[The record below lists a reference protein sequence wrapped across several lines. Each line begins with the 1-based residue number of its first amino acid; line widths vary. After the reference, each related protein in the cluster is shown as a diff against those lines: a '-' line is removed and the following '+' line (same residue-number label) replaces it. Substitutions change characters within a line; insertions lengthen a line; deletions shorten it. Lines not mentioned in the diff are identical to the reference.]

1 MEWIEQRITSGSLT
15 LKNGWIVRLVTHL
28 EDLVIGGIKFC
39 KEEPAAP
46 IISKCYTLG
55 EEKTTQGTNLDLFR
69 NLLYTLGECKGDAGG
84 CAGYKLCG
92 NHENHLNCSCFA
104 GFSGEHCNTPCEGI
118 KFGLNCASTSN
129 KHCLNDGIDRV
140 YGDCIYGCALG
151 YKARNC
157 ENECTGGFFG
167 KNCAKRSLSKC
178 LDGTFDP
185 KDGKCLGD
193 CSAGYKNPPE
203 CVQGCTGKSF
213 GKHCSQISNGHCK
226 NGWYNQV
233 NGKCVL
239 GCAAGY
245 KPHPDCDKSCQHGK
259 FGENCMH
266 TSMKNC
272 IGNEIN
278 PVDGNCLKGN
288 RIQTVVP
295 KSKNIESNAIVLDL
309 AASLRG
315 KERVGRVLIQYKEKE
330 DNQRRNASEEL
341 IQSNQNDSAV
351 KEELC
356 RPMRMTV
363 LYNDTE
369 NVLDEPLD
377 DFDFQKSV
385 TNCKCGEHKI
395 ELKMIDSLTLYSN
408 YTCTNCQSQRKQV
421 NQSNPVLTSVIIS
434 LLILAALA
442 TLAIW
447 LYLRKSKKSRPLN
460 ELPSVQFFNNSNNP
474 STDRPTLPPI
484 EDQAAVVIGSRPK
497 EPNSTEVERY
507 LLSALAGNFLKDQFE
522 KFPRGQTQSWDCGS
536 KPENKSKNR
545 YKNLAAYDS
554 SRVKLE
560 LLPGDENSDYINAN
574 YVDAYERPK
583 AYIAGQGPTANTL
596 DDFWRM
602 VWQEKVSLIVMV
614 TNLVEGGK
622 KKCEKYW
629 PDNNQEKRHGGANL
643 VDNWNQYEFAHLVL
657 LEIIANPKF
666 EISCDRFTEEYNNL
680 KANNK
685 KNLKESFSKLKDI
698 CERDFQRVETP
709 FKNETDKCRYPE
721 FISSSS
727 AIARLFPYENVV
739 TTSFINAVTV
749 DGYQKAKQ
757 FIATQ
762 VPMKNTVADF
772 WRMIDQFNVKEIIVL
787 NEPHISEGEFLPSKE
802 RRFIFGE
809 IEVILDIFN
818 DGKNFKTMNIQL
830 ETRGICKKVNV
841 KRAYDWKPGKVAPS
855 STDLLIELWDS
866 LKMTNDKDVIAVVCH
881 DGVTACGLFLG
892 IGFVIEKIKLENK
905 VDVGLAVRTLRKSRP
920 AYLSSEMQYELV
932 YETAQNYLYSF
943 DTYGN
948 FNAKIFRK

>member
-1 MEWIEQRITSGSLT
+1 
-15 LKNGWIVRLVTHL
+15 
-28 EDLVIGGIKFC
+28 
-39 KEEPAAP
+39 
-46 IISKCYTLG
+46 
-55 EEKTTQGTNLDLFR
+55 
-69 NLLYTLGECKGDAGG
+69 
-84 CAGYKLCG
+84 
-92 NHENHLNCSCFA
+92 
-104 GFSGEHCNTPCEGI
+104 
-118 KFGLNCASTSN
+118 
-129 KHCLNDGIDRV
+129 
-140 YGDCIYGCALG
+140 
-151 YKARNC
+151 
-157 ENECTGGFFG
+157 
-167 KNCAKRSLSKC
+167 
-178 LDGTFDP
+178 
-185 KDGKCLGD
+185 
-193 CSAGYKNPPE
+193 
-203 CVQGCTGKSF
+203 
-213 GKHCSQISNGHCK
+213 
-226 NGWYNQV
+226 
-233 NGKCVL
+233 
-239 GCAAGY
+239 
-245 KPHPDCDKSCQHGK
+245 
-259 FGENCMH
+259 
-266 TSMKNC
+266 
-272 IGNEIN
+272 
-278 PVDGNCLKGN
+278 
-288 RIQTVVP
+288 
-295 KSKNIESNAIVLDL
+295 
-309 AASLRG
+309 
-315 KERVGRVLIQYKEKE
+315 
-330 DNQRRNASEEL
+330 
-341 IQSNQNDSAV
+341 
-351 KEELC
+351 
-356 RPMRMTV
+356 
-363 LYNDTE
+363 
-369 NVLDEPLD
+369 
-377 DFDFQKSV
+377 
-385 TNCKCGEHKI
+385 
-395 ELKMIDSLTLYSN
+395 
-408 YTCTNCQSQRKQV
+408 
-421 NQSNPVLTSVIIS
+421 
-434 LLILAALA
+434 
-442 TLAIW
+442 
-447 LYLRKSKKSRPLN
+447 
-460 ELPSVQFFNNSNNP
+460 
-474 STDRPTLPPI
+474 PTLPPI
-484 EDQAAVVIGSRPK
+484 EDQAAVVIGNRPK

-629 PDNNQEKRHGGANL
+629 PDNNQEKRHGRICVRTVNEEINADFVKRALSVSCDNNNRIVQQLHYTSWPDHGVPLYPQSMASFVEKLIQREGQNHPMFVHCSAGVGRTGTVILIDACIRMVRSHGRMDIINIFTRMRSQRANL

-698 CERDFQRVETP
+698 CERDFMRVETP
-709 FKNETDKCRYPE
+709 VKNETDKCRYPE

-787 NEPHISEGEFLPSKE
+787 NEPHISE
-802 RRFIFGE
+802 
-809 IEVILDIFN
+809 
-818 DGKNFKTMNIQL
+818 
-830 ETRGICKKVNV
+830 RGICKKVNV

-866 LKMTNDKDVIAVVCH
+866 LKKTNDKDVIAVVCH

-948 FNAKIFRK
+948 FK